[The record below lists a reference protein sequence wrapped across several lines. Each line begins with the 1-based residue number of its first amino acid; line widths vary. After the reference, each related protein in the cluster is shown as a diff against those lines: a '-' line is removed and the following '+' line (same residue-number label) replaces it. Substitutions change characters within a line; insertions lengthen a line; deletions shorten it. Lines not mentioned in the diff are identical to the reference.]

1 MTGSLENKTAIITGA
16 GSGFGEA
23 MARKFAREGANVVV
37 VDRDAAGAKRVAND
51 ICQQGLADELGGK
64 GLAVEADIASENGVA
79 EAVRQAQMQFG
90 RIDILINNAGIGH
103 KPQPAENVQPDEFDR
118 IVGVNIRGIYLMSRA
133 LIPHFKDN
141 GGGVILNIAS
151 TGAARP
157 RPNLTWYNA
166 TKGWVV
172 SATKALAIE
181 LAAENI
187 RVNALNP
194 VAGETPLLTTFM
206 GEDTE
211 EIRQK
216 FRASIPLGRLLRPED
231 LAESAAFLC
240 SPAASMITGVALDV
254 DGGRSI

>member
-37 VDRDAAGAKRVAND
+37 VDRDVAGAKRVA
-51 ICQQGLADELGGK
+51 GELGGK

-141 GGGVILNIAS
+141 GGGIILNIAS

-181 LAAENI
+181 LASENI

-216 FRASIPLGRLLRPED
+216 FRASIPLGRLLKPED

>member
-37 VDRDAAGAKRVAND
+37 VDRDAAGAKRVAR
-51 ICQQGLADELGGK
+51 ELGGK
-64 GLAVEADIASENGVA
+64 GLAVEADIASESGVA

-181 LAAENI
+181 LAPENI

-216 FRASIPLGRLLRPED
+216 FRASIPLGRLLKPED

>member
-37 VDRDAAGAKRVAND
+37 VDRDAAGAKRVA
-51 ICQQGLADELGGK
+51 GELGGK
-64 GLAVEADIASENGVA
+64 GLAVEADIASESGVA
-79 EAVRQAQMQFG
+79 EVVRQAQMQFG
-90 RIDILINNAGIGH
+90 RVDILINNAGIGH

-181 LAAENI
+181 LAADNI

-194 VAGETPLLTTFM
+194 VAGETPLLKTFM

-216 FRASIPLGRLLRPED
+216 FRASIPLGRLLKPED
-231 LAESAAFLC
+231 LADSAAFLC

>member
-37 VDRDAAGAKRVAND
+37 VDRDAAGAKRVA
-51 ICQQGLADELGGK
+51 GELGGK

-90 RIDILINNAGIGH
+90 RVDILINNAGIGH

-181 LAAENI
+181 LAPENI

-216 FRASIPLGRLLRPED
+216 FRASIPLGRLLKPED

>member
-37 VDRDAAGAKRVAND
+37 VDRDAAGAKRVA
-51 ICQQGLADELGGK
+51 GELVGK

-181 LAAENI
+181 LAPENI

-216 FRASIPLGRLLRPED
+216 FRASIPLGRLLKPED

>member
-1 MTGSLENKTAIITGA
+1 MTGSLDKKTAIITGA

-23 MARKFAREGANVVV
+23 MARKFVREGANVVV
-37 VDRDAAGAKRVAND
+37 VDRDAAGARRVA
-51 ICQQGLADELGGK
+51 GELGDK
-64 GLAVEADIASENGVA
+64 ALAVEADIASESGVT
-79 EAVRQAQMQFG
+79 EAVRQAIMQFG
-90 RIDILINNAGIGH
+90 RVDILINNAGIGH

-181 LAAENI
+181 LASENI

-216 FRASIPLGRLLRPED
+216 FRASIPLGRLLKPED

>member
-1 MTGSLENKTAIITGA
+1 MTGSLDKKTAIITGA

-23 MARKFAREGANVVV
+23 MARKFVREGANVVV
-37 VDRDAAGAKRVAND
+37 VDRDAAGAKRVA
-51 ICQQGLADELGGK
+51 GELGDK
-64 GLAVEADIASENGVA
+64 ALAVEADIASESGVA
-79 EAVRQAQMQFG
+79 EAVRQAIMQFA
-90 RIDILINNAGIGH
+90 RVDILINNAGIGH
-103 KPQPAENVQPDEFDR
+103 KPQPAENVLPDEFDR

-181 LAAENI
+181 LASENI

-206 GEDTE
+206 GEDTKKSV
-211 EIRQK
+211 RN
-216 FRASIPLGRLLRPED
+216 
-231 LAESAAFLC
+231 SAHP
-240 SPAASMITGVALDV
+240 S
-254 DGGRSI
+254 RSEGC

>member
-1 MTGSLENKTAIITGA
+1 MTGSLENKTVLITGA

-23 MARKFAREGANVVV
+23 MARKFAREGARVVI
-37 VDRDAAGAKRVAND
+37 VDRDKSGAQRVA
-51 ICQQGLADELGGK
+51 AMLGDQA
-64 GLAVEADIASENGVA
+64 LAVEADIATESGVA
-79 EAVRQAQMQFG
+79 EAVRQAQMTFG
-90 RIDILINNAGIGH
+90 KIDILINNAGIGH
-103 KPQPAENVQPDEFDR
+103 TPQPAEDIQPDEFDR

-181 LAAENI
+181 LAPFHI

-206 GEDTE
+206 GEDSE

-216 FRASIPLGRLLRPED
+216 FRASIPLGRLLKPED

>member
-37 VDRDAAGAKRVAND
+37 VDRDVAGAKRVA
-51 ICQQGLADELGGK
+51 GELGGK

-181 LAAENI
+181 LASENI

-216 FRASIPLGRLLRPED
+216 FRASIPLGRLLKPED

>member
-37 VDRDAAGAKRVAND
+37 VDRDAAGAKRVA
-51 ICQQGLADELGGK
+51 GELSGK

-181 LAAENI
+181 LASENI

-216 FRASIPLGRLLRPED
+216 FRASIPLGRLLKPED